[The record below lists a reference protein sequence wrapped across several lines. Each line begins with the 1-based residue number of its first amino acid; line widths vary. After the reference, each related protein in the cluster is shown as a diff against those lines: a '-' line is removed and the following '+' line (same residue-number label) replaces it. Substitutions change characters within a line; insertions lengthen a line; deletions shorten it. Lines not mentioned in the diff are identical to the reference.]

1 MKYKAPASNQYYDS
15 TTIGDKNNET
25 TIVEL
30 MSSNPANFTVRSRA
44 RIDGRG
50 TLEDGMHIGG
60 NITVRL
66 DSLNG
71 TVVGQT
77 SISVS
82 ESEHLSGYKIVTI
95 PLIKSRGIHDL
106 YFTFSNVEYPE
117 EDIGF
122 FDFMRFNI
130 DKPNLP

>member
-1 MKYKAPASNQYYDS
+1 MGAQ
-15 TTIGDKNNET
+15 
-25 TIVEL
+25 
-30 MSSNPANFTVRSRA
+30 F
-44 RIDGRG
+44 
-50 TLEDGMHIGG
+50 GMHVGG
-60 NITVRL
+60 NITMRL

-77 SISVS
+77 SISNPKS
-82 ESEHLSGYKIVTI
+82 EELSGYKIVTI
-95 PLIKSRGIHDL
+95 PLIKSQGKHDL
-106 YFTFSNVEYPE
+106 YFTFSNAEYPE